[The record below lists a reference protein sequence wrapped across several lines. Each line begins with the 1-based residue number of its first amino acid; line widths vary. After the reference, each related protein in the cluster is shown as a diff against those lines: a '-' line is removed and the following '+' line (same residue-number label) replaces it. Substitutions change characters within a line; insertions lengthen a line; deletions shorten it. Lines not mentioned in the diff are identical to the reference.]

1 MPSLS
6 GPGDPT
12 SGSRSHLIYYEEKDA
27 RIMPQKTTK
36 PRKVV
41 SKRENPKKNKGNK
54 N

>member
-6 GPGDPT
+6 GLGDPT
-12 SGSRSHLIYYEEKDA
+12 SGSRSPLIYDEERDA

-36 PRKVV
+36 PKKVV
-41 SKRENPKKNKGNK
+41 GKRENPKKNKGNK